1 MTANLDGKIYGRG
14 AVDMKSGLA
23 AMVGALIEL
32 KEAGL
37 PKHGKVRLIATVD
50 EEVGGQ
56 GSLEMT
62 DKGPFMM
69 LM

>member
-1 MTANLDGKIYGRG
+1 M
-14 AVDMKSGLA
+14 
-23 AMVGALIEL
+23 
-32 KEAGL
+32 

-62 DKGPFMM
+62 DKGTFMM
-69 LM
+69 LMRW

>member
-1 MTANLDGKIYGRG
+1 
-14 AVDMKSGLA
+14 MKSGLA

-32 KEAGL
+32 KELEL
-37 PKHGKVRLIATVD
+37 PKHGKVPCATVD

-62 DKGPFMM
+62 DKGTFMM